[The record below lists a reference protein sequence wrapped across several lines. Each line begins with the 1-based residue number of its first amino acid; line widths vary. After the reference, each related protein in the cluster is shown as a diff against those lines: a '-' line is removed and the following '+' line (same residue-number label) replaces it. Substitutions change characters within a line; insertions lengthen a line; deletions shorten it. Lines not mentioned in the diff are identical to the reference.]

1 MDRILEPEL
10 MDEEDQA
17 RAYSEAD
24 FSEPHNMFVEEFK
37 QTFPLL
43 RGTNK
48 VLDLG
53 CGPADVTV
61 RFAQAFPGSR
71 IDAVDGAKTMLR
83 YGQARINQENL
94 VGQITLIHEIL
105 PATNK
110 LHRQYDVIFSNSLLH
125 HLADPATLWD
135 TIRNKCADNGSVFIM
150 DLMRP
155 ASKYLAKK
163 FVELYASNEPEVLQ
177 HDFYHS
183 LLAAHRPEEVETQL
197 EKADLD
203 WLNVKAI
210 TDRHLIVY
218 GQRPVCT

>member
-1 MDRILEPEL
+1 MQRALEPEL
-10 MDEEDQA
+10 MDEEYQA

-24 FSEPHNMFVEEFK
+24 FSEPHNMFVDEFK
-37 QTFPLL
+37 QTFPQLTIT
-43 RGTNK
+43 GN

-61 RFAQAFPGSR
+61 RFARTFPESS
-71 IDAVDGAKTMLR
+71 IDAVDGAETMLR
-83 YGQARINQENL
+83 YGQARVKQENL
-94 VGQITLIHEIL
+94 ADKITLIHEIL
-105 PATNK
+105 PSMSK
-110 LHRQYDVIFSNSLLH
+110 LQLQYKVIISNSLLH

-135 TIRNKCADNGSVFIM
+135 TVGNKCADGGSVFIM

-155 ASKYLAKK
+155 ASQQQAKQ

-183 LLAAHRPEEVETQL
+183 LLAAHRPDEVETQL
-197 EKADLD
+197 EKADLG
-203 WLNVKAI
+203 WLNVKTI

>member
-10 MDEEDQA
+10 MDEKNQA

-24 FSEPHNMFVEEFK
+24 FSEPHDMFVAEFK
-37 QTFPLL
+37 QIFPAIE
-43 RGTNK
+43 GN

-61 RFAQAFPGSR
+61 RFAQSFPVSH
-71 IDAVDGAKTMLR
+71 IDAVDGAETMLR
-83 YGQARINQENL
+83 YGQKRIEKENL
-94 VGQITLIHEIL
+94 AEQITLIHAVL
-105 PATNK
+105 PTTND
-110 LHRQYDVIFSNSLLH
+110 LRQQYDVIISNSLLH

-135 TIRNKCADNGSVFIM
+135 TIANKCADSGSVFIM

-155 ASKYLAKK
+155 ASQQYAKN
-163 FVELYASNEPEVLQ
+163 FVELYASDEPEVLR

-183 LLAAHRPEEVETQL
+183 LLAAHRPDEVEDQL
-197 EKADLD
+197 GKADLS

-218 GQRPVCT
+218 GKRPART